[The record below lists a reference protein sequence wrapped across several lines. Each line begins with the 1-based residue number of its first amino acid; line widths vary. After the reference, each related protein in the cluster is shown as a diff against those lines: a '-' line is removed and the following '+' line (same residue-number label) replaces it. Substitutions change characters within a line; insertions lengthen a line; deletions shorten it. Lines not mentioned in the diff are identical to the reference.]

1 MDFLK
6 GFGKLAGDV
15 TGLVLGG
22 TVRVAGEL
30 VNSNY
35 IKEIGN
41 DIERVTAKTGE
52 LAGQAA
58 SGVWDVGAGLLTA
71 DKQQAKTGLDEL
83 GDAAAT
89 TVKGVGHGIEYVVE
103 SGKKMMT
110 GIKEND
116 SELLKE
122 GAMKLGKAAAIT
134 TIGIGLVDLVDGPD
148 GTGPSGTV

>member
-6 GFGKLAGDV
+6 GIGKLAGDV
-15 TGLVLGG
+15 TGKVLGG

-41 DIERVTAKTGE
+41 DVERVTAKTGE
-52 LAGQAA
+52 IAGQAA

-71 DKQQAKTGLDEL
+71 DKRQAKTGIDEF
-83 GDAAAT
+83 GDAVTT

-103 SGKKMMT
+103 SGKDMVT

-116 SELLKE
+116 KVLLKE
-122 GAMKLGKAAAIT
+122 GAMKLGKAVAIT

-148 GTGPSGTV
+148 GTDTSDTA

>member
-6 GFGKLAGDV
+6 GIGKLAGDV
-15 TGLVLGG
+15 TGRVLGG

-41 DIERVTAKTGE
+41 DVERVTAKTGE
-52 LAGQAA
+52 IAGQAA

-71 DKQQAKTGLDEL
+71 DKQQAQTGLDEL
-83 GDAAAT
+83 DDAVTT

-103 SGKKMMT
+103 SGKDMMT
-110 GIKEND
+110 GIKEKDND
-116 SELLKE
+116 LLKD
-122 GAMKLGKAAAIT
+122 GVMKLGKAAAIT

-148 GTGPSGTV
+148 GTDTSGTV

>member
-1 MDFLK
+1 MDLLK
-6 GFGKLAGDV
+6 GIGKLAGDV
-15 TGLVLGG
+15 TGRVLGG

-41 DIERVTAKTGE
+41 DVERVTAKTGE
-52 LAGQAA
+52 IAGQAA

-71 DKQQAKTGLDEL
+71 DKRQTNTGIGEL
-83 GDAAAT
+83 GDV
-89 TVKGVGHGIEYVVE
+89 TVKGIGDGIEYVVE
-103 SGKKMMT
+103 SGREMVT

-116 SELLKE
+116 KELLKE
-122 GAMKLGKAAAIT
+122 GVKKLGKAAAIT

-148 GTGPSGTV
+148 GTEPSGKA